1 MACQPLADDG
11 DRHGISS
18 GPEPFLTRSRP
29 WRRNCRESTDNS
41 TSHVGGHFAAPRVA
55 SATTPDRA
63 LAMKAGQLVRDIALH
78 VQKESGR

>member
-18 GPEPFLTRSRP
+18 GPEHPFSQDPVLGAETAANQLTIRLR
-29 WRRNCRESTDNS
+29 TLAG
-41 TSHVGGHFAAPRVA
+41 TLQPRAA

-63 LAMKAGQLVRDIALH
+63 LAMKAGQLVRDIAVH
-78 VQKESGR
+78 VRKESGR